1 MFALQVVSEEKEGKQ
16 ERRWESVEHGRKQQA
31 TQRHNQVQ
39 GFGLSYG
46 FSASCVLKPSDCIV
60 PSPSLQDEGGE
71 MMGGGSDGATGI
83 GNCWPQLQTPHCGTE
98 RQVHICVLIV
108 FS

>member
-1 MFALQVVSEEKEGKQ
+1 MALNWLELHPDKNRLPKAEVAFKIVSEVVSEEKEGKQ

-31 TQRHNQVQ
+31 TQRHN
-39 GFGLSYG
+39 
-46 FSASCVLKPSDCIV
+46 
-60 PSPSLQDEGGE
+60 QDEGGE

-98 RQVHICVLIV
+98 RQDVQERN
-108 FS
+108 SGG